1 MADIK
6 PFRAVRPKTEYA
18 ADVASLPYDVFS
30 EKEARQIVKENPHT
44 FLKISRPETA
54 FAEGCDIYADEVYKK
69 AKNLLEGEILKGI
82 LIQEKK
88 NCYYIYTLTINGRS
102 QTGLVACFSAD
113 DYLNN
118 VIKKHE
124 NTRKDK
130 EEDRTRHIDICNA
143 QTGPVFLA
151 YKERKSIDEI
161 TDAVMQ
167 EEPLF
172 DFIAKDGVRQQ
183 IWRVDAPET
192 VENIT
197 KAFAK
202 IDSVYIA
209 DGHHRCASAVR
220 IAEERRKEYPG
231 YDGNEEFNYILG
243 VAFPDSQLCIMPYNR
258 VIKDLNGMSVEDFLM
273 AINSVFEV
281 TRLDEGYSDTVDVSK
296 GSYGPKEKYEMNMY
310 LDGHWYKLE
319 TRAELKIDDAVD
331 GLDVSI
337 LQNNVLSPI
346 LGIEDP
352 RTDERIDFVG
362 GIKGLKELE
371 KRCSEDMRLAFAL
384 YPTSIKELIR
394 VTDEGRLMPP
404 KSTWFEPKLQ
414 SGLFVHKL

>member
-1 MADIK
+1 
-6 PFRAVRPKTEYA
+6 
-18 ADVASLPYDVFS
+18 
-30 EKEARQIVKENPHT
+30 
-44 FLKISRPETA
+44 
-54 FAEGCDIYADEVYKK
+54 
-69 AKNLLEGEILKGI
+69 
-82 LIQEKK
+82 
-88 NCYYIYTLTINGRS
+88 
-102 QTGLVACFSAD
+102 
-113 DYLNN
+113 
-118 VIKKHE
+118 
-124 NTRKDK
+124 
-130 EEDRTRHIDICNA
+130 
-143 QTGPVFLA
+143 
-151 YKERKSIDEI
+151 
-161 TDAVMQ
+161 MQ

-319 TRAELKIDDAVD
+319 TRAELKVDDAVD